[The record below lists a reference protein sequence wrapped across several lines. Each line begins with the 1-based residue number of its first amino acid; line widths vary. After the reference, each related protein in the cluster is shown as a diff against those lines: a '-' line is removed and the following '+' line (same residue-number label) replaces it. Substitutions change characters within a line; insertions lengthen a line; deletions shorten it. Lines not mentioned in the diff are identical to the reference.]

1 MSIFLKMVS
10 VDGYAACR
18 VQYSPVCGPFHLK
31 GRPLPKEPLVAADLR
46 FTEIGVEDRIRTGV
60 WASLASFELGRNK
73 KEAISV
79 DPTLTRGTAS
89 QFKCG
94 HEAWQPLP
102 LHSRYGTGTYPSLRQ
117 MPLQR
122 SAGLVVRREPFS
134 RHCLRWRSLFAVF
147 TANPF
152 KGTDSRAKPDSVI
165 ALSRKMAGELSS
177 IPGRTPTDRHTRNHR
192 AITPTL
198 CATHP

>member
-1 MSIFLKMVS
+1 MPRSQHNRKLVILKMVS
-10 VDGYAACR
+10 VGGYAACR

-102 LHSRYGTGTYPSLRQ
+102 LHSRNGTGTYPSLRQ

-122 SAGLVVRREPFS
+122 SAGLVVRHEPFS
-134 RHCLRWRSLFAVF
+134 RHCLRWRFSLA
-147 TANPF
+147 
-152 KGTDSRAKPDSVI
+152 R
-165 ALSRKMAGELSS
+165 
-177 IPGRTPTDRHTRNHR
+177 
-192 AITPTL
+192 
-198 CATHP
+198 